1 MVSLFGPNIEK
12 MTRSGDVDGLLRIV
26 GADKHREG
34 DIRTR
39 KRAVDALCSLDR
51 EARARAREAVVGLCA
66 DPRFNEEVRA
76 YVQARMASFVP
87 PVAPEP
93 VAPEKGPRLVCTW
106 RGVDNFYTITDH
118 NIEWT
123 RALHGLCL
131 TQTSRHE
138 GLYFGCT
145 ECEALIRAHL
155 ESEVEQYRRS
165 VVLDPARRGSPY
177 SYDIDGSGLHARSIF
192 DPPSRQ
198 SGSS

>member
-12 MTRSGDVDGLLRIV
+12 MKRSGDVDGLLRII
-26 GADKHREG
+26 GEDKHREG
-34 DIRTR
+34 EIRTR
-39 KRAVDALCSLDR
+39 KRAVDALCSLDPV
-51 EARARAREAVVGLCA
+51 ARARARQAIVGLCA

-76 YVQARMASFVP
+76 YVQARMANFVP
-87 PVAPEP
+87 PPEP
-93 VAPEKGPRLVCTW
+93 VAPAKGPRLVCTW

-123 RALHGLCL
+123 RSLGFCL

-138 GLYFGCT
+138 GLYFGCP
-145 ECEALIRAHL
+145 ECEVLIRAHL

-165 VVLDPARRGSPY
+165 VVLDPRRRSSPY
-177 SYDIDGSGLHARSIF
+177 SYDIGGSGLHPRSIF

-198 SGSS
+198 AGSS